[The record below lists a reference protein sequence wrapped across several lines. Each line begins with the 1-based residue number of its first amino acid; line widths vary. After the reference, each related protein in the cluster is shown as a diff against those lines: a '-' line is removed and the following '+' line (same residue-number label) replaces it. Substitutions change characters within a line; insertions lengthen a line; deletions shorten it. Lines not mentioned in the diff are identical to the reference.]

1 MAECTLSAYSL
12 CVLWHKDFGGGVCIK
27 ALSPITGAAIDLVVR
42 LHRPMTFRPK
52 LPTLLNR
59 WPLVARYPNW
69 SLLPRGEL
77 KAMDR
82 EVQGILQIGA
92 RQPHS
97 ERNRCHRVQ
106 WLGASL
112 CLEDQPPFLQP
123 PFLQP
128 ESGTLPGRSSAK
140 IRQVENAE
148 LAGGWGNKIFPSPPN
163 FPIREEGQKIQRG
176 WLLRALLTFGMVR
189 AIETHQSAFSPFS
202 FAQSRHNWTRLDSWV
217 SFQTSGS
224 PTSPTRP
231 KLLILTVCRC

>member
-27 ALSPITGAAIDLVVR
+27 ALSPITGAAIGLVVW

-59 WPLVARYPNW
+59 WPLVVGYPNW

-82 EVQGILQIGA
+82 EAQGILQIGA

-106 WLGASL
+106 WLGATL

-123 PFLQP
+123 EL
-128 ESGTLPGRSSAK
+128 GTLRGRSSGWDQAGRELGAGWRL
-140 IRQVENAE
+140 RQEN
-148 LAGGWGNKIFPSPPN
+148 LP
-163 FPIREEGQKIQRG
+163 
-176 WLLRALLTFGMVR
+176 
-189 AIETHQSAFSPFS
+189 FSPELS
-202 FAQSRHNWTRLDSWV
+202 DSGRRAENPEGLAPSSSANFWD
-217 SFQTSGS
+217 G
-224 PTSPTRP
+224 
-231 KLLILTVCRC
+231 